1 MKRRMEGEDEGK
13 DATRRRLLLAAG
25 ELFAQRGFDAT
36 SIRDIAR
43 KSKTNIAAVNYHYA
57 TKDNL
62 YLAAVQYVAD
72 KMVARR
78 DKALGGMD
86 GRSLPPTQA
95 AAVLRELIDREVRAY
110 LSADVPEWYAQLLLR
125 ALLAKGPA
133 LESLFD
139 RILHP
144 DHVVLRQ
151 LLRAAAPHL
160 TEQETTLWA
169 YSITGQIVFY
179 CLGREA
185 ILIEQK
191 RTEYSD
197 PFVRA
202 VAAHI
207 TGVILSGIG
216 ITEQPVK
223 AGRRPPR
230 NIREDVNK

>member
-1 MKRRMEGEDEGK
+1 MKRRMDGADEGK
-13 DATRRRLLLAAG
+13 DATRHRLLIAAG

-36 SIRDIAR
+36 SVRDIAR

-62 YLAAVQYVAD
+62 YLAVVQYVAD

-78 DKALGGMD
+78 DKALDGMD
-86 GRSLPPTQA
+86 ARTLDQSQA
-95 AAVLRELIDREVRAY
+95 VGVLRELIEREARAY
-110 LSADVPEWYAQLLLR
+110 MSADLPEWYAQLLLR

-133 LESLFD
+133 LEFLFA

-151 LLRAAAPHL
+151 LLRAAAPRL
-160 TEQETTLWA
+160 TEQDATLWA

-197 PFVRA
+197 SFVRA
-202 VAAHI
+202 VADH
-207 TGVILSGIG
+207 VVRVVLSGIG
-216 ITEQPVK
+216 LADQPAK
-223 AGRRPPR
+223 AGRRPSR
-230 NIREDVNK
+230 NP